1 MKATAYAALVATLG
15 LAACGNGDSAVES
28 RDRAEAAPVSLMAAT
43 VAEGAAAS
51 SEATAAEAA
60 GPVTANRRETV
71 DEKIQRLY
79 QRNGADFGARSAED
93 FLAKI
98 TAFTTSPPPGTDR
111 ATRPNGDVLLY
122 HASTNTFAVLD
133 RQGTPRTM
141 FKPDEGE
148 AYWAEQK
155 AAAPTFGQRRASNG

>member
-1 MKATAYAALVATLG
+1 MKARMTFATLVAILG
-15 LAACGNGDSAVES
+15 LAACGNGDSAVET
-28 RDRAEAAPVSLMAAT
+28 RDRAEAAPVAMMSAT
-43 VAEGAAAS
+43 VAGGSAEAA
-51 SEATAAEAA
+51 ATAAETP
-60 GPVTANRRETV
+60 GPLTANRRETV

-79 QRNGADFGARSAED
+79 ERNGADFGARSPED

-98 TAFTTSPPPGTDR
+98 TAFTASPPSGTDR

-122 HASTNTFAVLD
+122 QASTNTFAVVD
-133 RQGTPRTM
+133 REGTPRTM

-155 AAAPTFGQRRASNG
+155 AAAPTFGQRRSNG

>member
-1 MKATAYAALVATLG
+1 MKTTATFAALGVVLG
-15 LAACGNGDSAVES
+15 LAACGNGDSAVET
-28 RDRAEAAPVSLMAAT
+28 RDRAEATPVSLMSAT
-43 VAEGAAAS
+43 ITEGPS
-51 SEATAAEAA
+51 GATGTAAAEAP
-60 GPVTANRRETV
+60 GPMTANRRETV

-79 QRNGADFGARSAED
+79 ERNGADFGARSPED
-93 FLAKI
+93 FLARI
-98 TAFTTSPPPGTDR
+98 TAFTTSPPSGTDR

-122 HASTNTFAVLD
+122 QASTNTFAVVD

-155 AAAPTFGQRRASNG
+155 AAAPTFGQRRSAD

>member
-1 MKATAYAALVATLG
+1 MKATMTFATLVATLG
-15 LAACGNGDSAVES
+15 LAACGNGDSAVET
-28 RDRAEAAPVSLMAAT
+28 RDRAGAAPVALVSAT
-43 VAEGAAAS
+43 ASEGSTEAAS
-51 SEATAAEAA
+51 TTAETP
-60 GPVTANRRETV
+60 GPLTANRRETV

-79 QRNGADFGARSAED
+79 ERNGADFGARSPED

-98 TAFTTSPPPGTDR
+98 TAFTTSPPSGTDR

-122 HASTNTFAVLD
+122 QASTNTFAVVD
-133 RQGTPRTM
+133 REGTPRTM

-155 AAAPTFGQRRASNG
+155 AAAPTFGQRRSQG